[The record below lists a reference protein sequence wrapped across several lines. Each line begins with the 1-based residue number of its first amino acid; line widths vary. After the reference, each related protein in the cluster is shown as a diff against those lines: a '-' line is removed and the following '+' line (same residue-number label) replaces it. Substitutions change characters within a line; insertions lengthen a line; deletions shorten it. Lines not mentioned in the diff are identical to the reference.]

1 MKFNLNIKKYVFVGA
16 AILCLSTSSCINDLD
31 QNPIIDKGQSE
42 IINESDCQ
50 SFLAKIY
57 SGFGLSGNVGPSGGV
72 QDLQGPD
79 QGSLCFLRGLL
90 SLELYPT
97 DEALWNW
104 KDEGIVELCT
114 NNWDYTLFYAYTFY
128 QRAMLNI
135 RYCKEFLDN
144 YPEDCGIPN
153 IKQFRDEVR
162 ALHRDHRKIVVIDGK
177 VGYTGGM
184 NIANYY
190 IKGLPEIGDW
200 RDMHVR
206 IEGDAVNN
214 LQDIFLTMWNKSTKQ
229 HIGGAMYYPLL
240 NDSIETGGKT
250 VAIVDRVPRK
260 SPKIMRRM
268 YVKSLD
274 AAQHK
279 VQIVNPYFTPTHSI
293 KKAIRRA
300 LKRGVEVEIMIPGK
314 SDIPFTPDAA
324 FYTSNKLRKKGAEI
338 YIYNGGFHH
347 SKIMMVDSLFCT
359 VGSTNLNSRSLRYD
373 YEVNAFIFDK
383 ETTHELSSMFE
394 DDKKDSTLLTKEEYK
409 KRSAWKRFVGW
420 FANMFTPFL

>member
-162 ALHRDHRKIVVIDGK
+162 ALRA
-177 VGYTGGM
+177 M
-184 NIANYY
+184 NYY
-190 IKGLPEIGDW
+190 YLIDVYRNPGWVWDDSPTND
-200 RDMHVR
+200 
-206 IEGDAVNN
+206 
-214 LQDIFLTMWNKSTKQ
+214 KSWKPSQ
-229 HIGGAMYYPLL
+229 LGAK
-240 NDSIETGGKT
+240 E
-250 VAIVDRVPRK
+250 
-260 SPKIMRRM
+260 
-268 YVKSLD
+268 
-274 AAQHK
+274 
-279 VQIVNPYFTPTHSI
+279 
-293 KKAIRRA
+293 
-300 LKRGVEVEIMIPGK
+300 
-314 SDIPFTPDAA
+314 
-324 FYTSNKLRKKGAEI
+324 
-338 YIYNGGFHH
+338 
-347 SKIMMVDSLFCT
+347 
-359 VGSTNLNSRSLRYD
+359 
-373 YEVNAFIFDK
+373 IFDK
-383 ETTHELSSMFE
+383 VVTEL
-394 DDKKDSTLLTKEEYK
+394 
-409 KRSAWKRFVGW
+409 KRSFRKQFSAGERYDGHLR
-420 FANMFTPFL
+420 AYDQTCSQYPFGQDVPQCRSIYRYTHVRPGSLLCQ